1 MSLCFQIEFY
11 KISGIFLT
19 FFHWKNFKNFF
30 LKLWKKFWKKILEKR
45 KNCEGNFT
53 CSEEKCIRGNGSII
67 RVVLA
72 DSAGKNARKIML
84 FEFDKF
90 EEKKEK
96 SQKIKTLKNTEEK
109 FSLIFKM

>member
-1 MSLCFQIEFY
+1 ME
-11 KISGIFLT
+11 
-19 FFHWKNFKNFF
+19 
-30 LKLWKKFWKKILEKR
+30 KILEKNVEKR

-53 CSEEKCIRGNGSII
+53 CSEEKCIGENGCII
-67 RVVLA
+67 TIVLA
-72 DSAGKNARKIML
+72 DSAGKNERKIML

-96 SQKIKTLKNTEEK
+96 SQKIKTLKNTEENF